1 LICQV
6 ACRQIDHARL
16 AKKWRAS
23 GYLNSD
29 VKGWEEA
36 LPPSAASSYA
46 NNDFC
51 CSAGSLSK
59 HW

>member
-1 LICQV
+1 M
-6 ACRQIDHARL
+6 
-16 AKKWRAS
+16 AS
-23 GYLNSD
+23 EGYLNSD
-29 VKGWEEA
+29 VKGWEETG
-36 LPPSAASSYA
+36 PPSAASSYA